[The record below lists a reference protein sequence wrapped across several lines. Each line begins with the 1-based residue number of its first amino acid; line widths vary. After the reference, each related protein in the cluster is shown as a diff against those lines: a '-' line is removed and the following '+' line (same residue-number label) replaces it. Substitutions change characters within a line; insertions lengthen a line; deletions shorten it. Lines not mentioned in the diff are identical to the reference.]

1 MKIYFKSKISNMY
14 HKRGILTQYDI
25 GIRKSKSKNKK
36 RALNILYSFKN
47 KALNGFKRKNVNT
60 KKFSEN
66 LYINLKLLDYEK
78 IELLDYENLI
88 NSLYDLTNKDK
99 YSLLDSFLTS
109 LCLSVVRVKKESIH
123 IYINKLEAF
132 FKLCVKHEKIYG
144 HDYIANVDP
153 IFFNNNI
160 DNNSIL
166 LYENMML
173 KMINNNDLS
182 TQTALN
188 LSFEILHLLSAK
200 TIMLLLKGN
209 KYPARE
215 IFAYM
220 IINKMSKENKDLND
234 SIIEHFKYS
243 KRNTELYY
251 VCLIRNIDSSILL
264 EDINLSVL
272 LKRLV
277 KTKNSLLLTSTKKIE
292 DLISLY
298 LKESKNNKDYL
309 NRMLTIADL
318 FNEKKELFNKL
329 SVNFTINDF

>member
-1 MKIYFKSKISNMY
+1 MY
-14 HKRGILTQYDI
+14 HKRGILTEYDI
-25 GIRKSKSKNKK
+25 EIRKSKSKNKK

-66 LYINLKLLDYEK
+66 LYISMELLDYEK

-88 NSLYDLTNKDK
+88 NSLYDLTNKEK

-109 LCLSVVRVKKESIH
+109 LSESVVRVKKESIH
-123 IYINKLEAF
+123 MYMNKLESL

-160 DNNSIL
+160 DNDSIS
-166 LYENMML
+166 LYENMIL
-173 KMINNNDLS
+173 KMINNNELS

-188 LSFEILHLLSAK
+188 LSFEILHLLSTK

-209 KYPARE
+209 KYPARA

-220 IINKMSKENKDLND
+220 IINKMSKESKDLND

-243 KRNTELYY
+243 KLNTELYY
-251 VCLIRNIDSSILL
+251 VCLIRNIDSCILL

-277 KTKNSLLLTSTKKIE
+277 KTENSLLLTSTKKIE